1 MKIIVDA
8 MGGDNAPFEIVKGSL
23 RAARELDLDIVL
35 TGREEEIARCFKE
48 LGCEGIPDRMSV
60 VNATEVI
67 EMCDEPSLAYRRKSD
82 SSMTV
87 GLNLLKNG
95 EGDALV
101 SAGSTG
107 ALLSGA
113 TLVVKRIRGVR
124 RAALAPLLP
133 TKTGHVMVIDV
144 GANVEC
150 APEHLVQFALLG
162 SGYMKGVM
170 NMEAPRVGL
179 LNNGTEETKGAPLQ
193 VETYPQLQQLHD
205 EGKINFIGNV
215 EAKDVMRGV
224 CDVVVC
230 DGYSGNILLKGIEGA
245 AGFIMGELKEILT
258 ASGKNKAAALLLK
271 KDLYGL
277 KDRMSASKVGGTAL
291 LGISKPVVKAHGSSD
306 AEAFFNAVRQA
317 SVVAGSGMIEAVTQ
331 QLKKTEDGDGK
342 EA

>member
-23 RAARELDLDIVL
+23 RAARELGVDIVL
-35 TGREEEIARCFKE
+35 VGREDEIGRC
-48 LGCEGIPDRMSV
+48 LRDMGCDGRPERVSV
-60 VNATEVI
+60 VNASEVI
-67 EMCDEPSLAYRRKSD
+67 EMDDEPSLAYRRKPD

-95 EGDALV
+95 QGDAFV

-150 APEHLVQFALLG
+150 APEHLEQFALLG

-170 NMEAPRVGL
+170 KMDAPRIGL
-179 LNNGTEETKGAPLQ
+179 LNNGTEQTKGGTLQ
-193 VETYPQLQQLHD
+193 LETYPLLQRLHE
-205 EGKINFIGNV
+205 EGKINFCGNV
-215 EAKDVMRGV
+215 EAKDVMQGV

-230 DGYSGNILLKGIEGA
+230 DGYSGNILLKSIEGS
-245 AGFIMGELKEILT
+245 AGFIMSLLKQIMYKN
-258 ASGKNKAAALLLK
+258 AKNKAAALLLK
-271 KDLYGL
+271 KDLYAL
-277 KDRMSASKVGGTAL
+277 KDTMNASKVGGTAL
-291 LGISKPVVKAHGSSD
+291 LGISRPVVKAHGSSD

-317 SVVAGSGMIEAVTQ
+317 SVVAGSGMIETVTQ
-331 QLKKTEDGDGK
+331 QLKNTEEK
-342 EA
+342 

>member
-23 RAARELDLDIVL
+23 RASRELGPDIVL
-35 TGREEEIARCFKE
+35 TGREVEIGACLKQ
-48 LGCEGIPDRMSV
+48 LGCDGLPEHVSV

-67 EMCDEPSLAYRRKSD
+67 DMEDEPSLAYRRKPD

-133 TKTGHVMVIDV
+133 TKTGQVMVIDV

-150 APEHLVQFALLG
+150 ATEHLVQFALLG

-170 NMEAPRVGL
+170 NVESPRVGL

-193 VETYPQLQQLHD
+193 VETYPLLKELDAQ
-205 EGKINFIGNV
+205 GKIRFIGNV
-215 EAKDVMRGV
+215 EAKDVMQGV

-230 DGYSGNILLKGIEGA
+230 DGYSGNILLKSIEGA
-245 AGFIMGELKEILT
+245 AGFIMGLLKEIMT
-258 ASGKNKAAALLLK
+258 SSAKNKAAALLLR

-317 SVVAGSGMIEAVTQ
+317 SVVAGSGMIEAVTA
-331 QLKKTEDGDGK
+331 QLKNK
-342 EA
+342 EEA

>member
-8 MGGDNAPFEIVKGSL
+8 MGGDNAPLEIVKGSL
-23 RAARELDLDIVL
+23 RASRELDLDIVL
-35 TGREEEIARCFKE
+35 TGREEEILRCLRE
-48 LGCEGIPDRMSV
+48 LGCSGAPERVSI

-67 EMCDEPSLAYRRKSD
+67 EMDDEPSMAYRRKPD

-95 EGDALV
+95 EGDAFV

-144 GANVEC
+144 GANVDC

-170 NMEAPRVGL
+170 KLDAPKVGL
-179 LNNGTEETKGAPLQ
+179 LNNGTEETKGGTLQ
-193 VETYPQLQQLHD
+193 LETYPLLKQLHE
-205 EGKINFIGNV
+205 EGKINFFGNV
-215 EAKDVMRGV
+215 EAKDVMQGV

-230 DGYSGNILLKGIEGA
+230 DGFSGNILLKGIEGSVSFML
-245 AGFIMGELKEILT
+245 GLLKELLT
-258 ASGKNKAAALLLK
+258 DSAKNKAAALLVR

-291 LGISKPVVKAHGSSD
+291 LGISKPVIKAHGSSD

-317 SVVAGSGMIEAVTQ
+317 SVAAGSGMIETVTQ
-331 QLKKTEDGDGK
+331 QLKHTE
-342 EA
+342 ES

>member
-1 MKIIVDA
+1 

-23 RAARELDLDIVL
+23 RASRELGLDIVL
-35 TGREEEIARCFKE
+35 TGREKEIAECLKK
-48 LGCEGIPDRMSV
+48 LGCDALPSRVSV

-67 EMCDEPSLAYRRKSD
+67 EMDDEPSLAYRRKPD

-133 TKTGHVMVIDV
+133 TKNGQVMVIDV

-150 APEHLVQFALLG
+150 APEHLVQFAMLA

-170 NMEAPRVGL
+170 KLESPKVCL
-179 LNNGTEETKGAPLQ
+179 LNNGTEETKGGPLQ
-193 VETYPQLQQLHD
+193 LETYPLLKRLHED
-205 EGKINFIGNV
+205 GKINFCGNV
-215 EAKDVMRGV
+215 EAKDVMQGG

-230 DGYSGNILLKGIEGA
+230 DGYSGNILLKSIEGS
-245 AGFIMGELKEILT
+245 AGFIMNLLKDIMMKN
-258 ASGKNKAAALLLK
+258 GKNKAAALLIK
-271 KDLYGL
+271 KDLYAL

-291 LGISKPVVKAHGSSD
+291 LGISRPVIKAHGSSD

-317 SVVAGSGMIEAVTQ
+317 SVVAESKMIETVTQ
-331 QLKKTEDGDGK
+331 QLKNME
-342 EA
+342 EM

>member
-1 MKIIVDA
+1 MKIIIDA

-23 RAARELDLDIVL
+23 RAAKELDTEIVF
-35 TGREEEIARCFKE
+35 TGRTDEIMRCLRE
-48 LGCEGIPDRMSV
+48 LGCDGLPDGVSI

-101 SAGSTG
+101 SAGNMG

-150 APEHLVQFALLG
+150 ASEHLVQFALLG

-170 NMEAPRVGL
+170 KLDAPRVGL

-193 VETYPQLQQLHD
+193 LETYPLLMQLHE
-205 EGKINFIGNV
+205 EGKINFCGNV
-215 EAKDVMRGV
+215 EAKDVMLGV

-230 DGYSGNILLKGIEGA
+230 DGFSGNVLLKSIEGT
-245 AGFIMGELKEILT
+245 AGFIMSLLKEIMYKN
-258 ASGKNKAAALLLK
+258 AKNKAAALLLK
-271 KDLYGL
+271 KDLYEL
-277 KDRMSASKVGGTAL
+277 KDMMSASKVGGTPL

-317 SVVAGSGMIEAVTQ
+317 AVVAGSGMIETVSQ
-331 QLKKTEDGDGK
+331 QLRKTE
-342 EA
+342 ES

>member
-35 TGREEEIARCFKE
+35 TGRENEIARCLKE
-48 LGCEGIPDRMSV
+48 LGCDGVPDRVTV

-67 EMCDEPSLAYRRKSD
+67 EMDDEPSLAYRRKSD
-82 SSMTV
+82 SSLTV

-150 APEHLVQFALLG
+150 ASEHLVQFALLG

-170 NMEAPRVGL
+170 GLDAPRVCL
-179 LNNGTEETKGAPLQ
+179 LNNGTEETKGGALQ
-193 VETYPQLQQLHD
+193 LETYPLLQKLHE
-205 EGKINFIGNV
+205 EGKINFCGNV
-215 EAKDVMRGV
+215 EAKDVMQGV

-230 DGYSGNILLKGIEGA
+230 DGYSGNILLKATEGT
-245 AGFIMGELKEILT
+245 AGYIMSLLKEIMT
-258 ASGKNKAAALLLK
+258 SSAKNKVAALLMK

-291 LGISKPVVKAHGSSD
+291 LGISKPVIKAHGSSD

-317 SVVAGSGMIEAVTQ
+317 SVAAGSGMIETVAQ
-331 QLKKTEDGDGK
+331 QLKRTE
-342 EA
+342 ES

>member
-23 RAARELDLDIVL
+23 RAKQELGTEIIL
-35 TGREEEIARCFKE
+35 TGREEEIRRCLRE
-48 LGCEGIPDRMSV
+48 LGCADLPEGVSV

-67 EMCDEPSLAYRRKSD
+67 EMDDEPSLAYRRKSD

-133 TKTGHVMVIDV
+133 TMTGQVMVIDV
-144 GANVEC
+144 GANVDC
-150 APEHLVQFALLG
+150 APEYLVQFALLG

-170 NMEAPRVGL
+170 KLDSPRVCL
-179 LNNGTEETKGAPLQ
+179 LNNGTEETKGGSLQ
-193 VETYPQLQQLHD
+193 LETYPLLKQLHE
-205 EGKINFIGNV
+205 EGKINFCGNV
-215 EAKDVMRGV
+215 EAKDVLQGV

-230 DGYSGNILLKGIEGA
+230 DGYSGNILLKSIEGS
-245 AGFIMGELKEILT
+245 AGFIMGLLKQLMM
-258 ASGKNKAAALLLK
+258 KNAKSKAAALLIR
-271 KDLYGL
+271 KDLYAL
-277 KDRMSASKVGGTAL
+277 KDKMSASKVGGTAL
-291 LGISKPVVKAHGSSD
+291 LGISRPVVKAHGSSD
-306 AEAFFNAVRQA
+306 AEAFFNAIRQA
-317 SVVAGSGMIEAVTQ
+317 SVVAGSGMIETVTR
-331 QLKKTEDGDGK
+331 QLKNTE

>member
-1 MKIIVDA
+1 MKIIIDA

-23 RAARELDLDIVL
+23 RAAKELDTEIVF
-35 TGREEEIARCFKE
+35 TGRTDEIMRCLRE
-48 LGCEGIPDRMSV
+48 LGCDGLPDGVSI

-101 SAGSTG
+101 SAGNTG

-150 APEHLVQFALLG
+150 ASEHLVQFALLG

-170 NMEAPRVGL
+170 KLDAPRVGL

-193 VETYPQLQQLHD
+193 LETYPLLMQLHE
-205 EGKINFIGNV
+205 EGKINFCGNV
-215 EAKDVMRGV
+215 EAKDVMLGV

-230 DGYSGNILLKGIEGA
+230 DGFSGNVLLKSIEGT
-245 AGFIMGELKEILT
+245 AGFIMSLLKEIMYKN
-258 ASGKNKAAALLLK
+258 AKNKAAALLLK
-271 KDLYGL
+271 KDLYEL
-277 KDRMSASKVGGTAL
+277 KDMMSASKVGGTPL

-317 SVVAGSGMIEAVTQ
+317 AVVAGSGMIETVSQ
-331 QLKKTEDGDGK
+331 QLRKTE
-342 EA
+342 ES